1 VFALYSARRMP
12 EALAE
17 IHRLLQKFPAA
28 PLLLNIEGTIHAG
41 LGHYDEAVTSYRRA
55 LALRPD
61 VADTH
66 FHLGNALAARGD
78 RSEALAAFERAVAI
92 RPEYVEAHGQ
102 VCRELERA
110 NRVAELREALERA
123 DRHCSPNHPVLQ
135 LRRAELARH
144 EADFEAARR
153 ALETPPSAPADSDT
167 AAARDYLLAEVL
179 DRQGDAAGAFEAAT
193 RANRQSASTELA
205 QRISRDAYR
214 DQIAMLQ
221 RRFTAEWVASW
232 EPATINDSHPDP
244 VFLVGFPRS
253 GTTLLDT
260 LLRSHPGI
268 AVVEEQPMVRML
280 EQAVAALPGGYPDAL
295 QAGDLDALRAAYFA
309 ELARHLG
316 PQQSTAL
323 VVDKLP
329 LNLVHAG
336 LLQRVFPRSRFL
348 FALRHPCDSVLSC
361 YLRSFELNEG
371 MVNFLTLEDAAEL
384 YDAVMTLWQSYRQV
398 LPLSVYTLR
407 YEDVVA
413 SVRTALVPLLD
424 FLDLDWH
431 PDLEA
436 HVDTARARVDIQTPS
451 YHQVIEPIYTRARDR
466 WERYREPL
474 SPVLPT
480 LEPWVAEW
488 GY

>member
-1 VFALYSARRMP
+1 MP

-17 IHRLLQKFPAA
+17 IHRLLKQFPAA

-41 LGHYDEAVTSYRRA
+41 LGQHDEAVASYRGA
-55 LALRPD
+55 LASRPD

-78 RSEALAAFERAVAI
+78 RDEALAAFEQAVAL

-110 NRVAELREALERA
+110 NRVTDLREALERA
-123 DRHCSPNHPVLQ
+123 GRHCDPNHPVLQ
-135 LRRAELARH
+135 LRQAELARH
-144 EADFEAARR
+144 EGDFDAARR
-153 ALETPPSAPADSDT
+153 WLEAPPSAPSDSDT

-179 DRQGDAAGAFEAAT
+179 DRRGDAAGAFQAAT
-193 RANRQSASTELA
+193 RANRQSASTEVA
-205 QRISRDAYR
+205 QRIGRTAYR
-214 DQIAMLQ
+214 DQISQL
-221 RRFTAEWVASW
+221 RRQFSAEWVATW
-232 EPATINDSHPDP
+232 EPARISDSLPDP

-260 LLRSHPGI
+260 VLRSHPGI
-268 AVVEEQPMVRML
+268 AVVEEKPMVRVL

-295 QAGDLDALRAAYFA
+295 QAGDLDALRAVYFT
-309 ELARHLG
+309 ELARHLE

-336 LLQRVFPRSRFL
+336 LLHRVFPRARFL
-348 FALRHPCDSVLSC
+348 LALRHPCDSVLSC

-371 MVNFLTLEDAAEL
+371 MVNFLTLEDTAAL
-384 YDAVMTLWQSYRQV
+384 YDAVMTLWQAYRRV

-407 YEDVVA
+407 YEDLVD
-413 SVRTALVPLLD
+413 SVRAALVPLLD
-424 FLDLDWH
+424 FLGLDWH

-436 HVDTARARVDIQTPS
+436 HVNTARARGDIQTPS

-466 WERYREPL
+466 WQRYREPL
-474 SPVLPT
+474 SPVLPV
-480 LEPWVAEW
+480 LQPWVAEW
-488 GY
+488 GYQPT